1 MRRIAIAVVV
11 LLALAGCSAEPLADQ
26 YADGSGQG
34 YISGDGAYLELP
46 IADRADPI
54 VFEGASETG
63 ESITSDDYAGEV
75 YVVNFWYAG
84 CPPCRTEAA
93 DLVALSEE
101 YTDVPFLGVN
111 IFDDASAAQTFAT
124 AHGIE
129 YPSILD
135 VQTASVQLAF
145 SGSVAP
151 NAVPTTLVLDRDG
164 RVAGRISGLI
174 RDPSILAAMI
184 DRVVA
189 EES

>member
-1 MRRIAIAVVV
+1 MRRIAIAAVV

>member
-1 MRRIAIAVVV
+1 MKRVV
-11 LLALAGCSAEPLADQ
+11 LAALVLLTLAACSAEPLAGQ

-46 IADRADPI
+46 VAERADPI
-54 VFEGASETG
+54 VFEGSSEAG
-63 ESITSDDYAGEV
+63 ETISSDDYAGKV

-84 CPPCRTEAA
+84 CPPCRAEASDLA
-93 DLVALSEE
+93 DLSAK
-101 YTDVPFLGVN
+101 YNDVPFLGVN
-111 IFDDASAAQTFAT
+111 IFDDASAAKTFA
-124 AHGIE
+124 AEHGIL

-135 VQTASVQLAF
+135 VQKATVQLAF

-151 NAVPTTLVLDRDG
+151 NAVPTTLVMDRQG

-189 EES
+189 EAR

>member
-1 MRRIAIAVVV
+1 MRRIAIAAVV
-11 LLALAGCSAEPLADQ
+11 LLTLAGCSAEPLADQ

-151 NAVPTTLVLDRDG
+151 NAVPTTLVMDRDG